1 VTPSSLAQSRPSLQV
16 TEGLLEHGLEFG
28 QVPGHFRVEKTAGRV
43 CAVDRGA
50 ILERLP
56 ELQL

>member
-1 VTPSSLAQSRPSLQV
+1 M
-16 TEGLLEHGLEFG
+16 EGLLEHGLDFG
-28 QVPGHFRVEKTAGRV
+28 QVPGHFGVEEAAGRV
-43 CAVDRGA
+43 GAVDRGA